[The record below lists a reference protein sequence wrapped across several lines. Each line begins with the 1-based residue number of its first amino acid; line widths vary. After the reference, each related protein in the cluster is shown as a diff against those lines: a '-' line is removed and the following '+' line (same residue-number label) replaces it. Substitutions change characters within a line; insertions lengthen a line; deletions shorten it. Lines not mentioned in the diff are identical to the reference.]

1 MIKDFLGQPITVG
14 CFVASGGKGNTVTEY
29 GMILHKVVAV
39 EPKLKLQRLTV
50 DYPRHTVEST
60 VASARTATGENPQ
73 KYVVV
78 QPPQAAIDLFEAVV
92 AGTATRKQ
100 QITVGKWVHGQT
112 QVFP

>member
-1 MIKDFLGQPITVG
+1 MVKDFIGQPITVG
-14 CFVASGGKGNTVTEY
+14 CYVASGGKGNTTTEY

-39 EPKLKLQRLTV
+39 GPKLKLQRLTV
-50 DYPRHTVEST
+50 DYPRSTVEST
-60 VASARTATGENPQ
+60 VASARTATVENSQ

-92 AGTATRKQ
+92 AGTATKSQ
-100 QITVGKWVHGQT
+100 QITVGRWVHGQT